1 LRGGEVAGS
10 GILATRVDA
19 SIQNRSRHRSASM
32 KESTLHDL
40 IIVGAGASGMMCGIH
55 AGAGDRS
62 VLILEKGRKAGL
74 KILISGGGRCN
85 FTNVWADPR
94 QHYLSDNRH
103 FCISAM
109 RRYEPAA
116 FIDLVESAGIAYH
129 EKKLGQ
135 LFCNDSARQIVNLL
149 LKQCQSANV
158 EIKLRSEVTGISP
171 LDDGKFAVVTAD
183 ETYLGRKVVIASGGL
198 SIPKIASDLAF
209 RTANAL
215 AIKVIPPRAA
225 LVPLLWNARD
235 KVHFS
240 TLSGIALDARVS
252 CGSTDF
258 RESIL
263 FTHRGLSGPGVLQ
276 ISSYWRPGM
285 TISIDLLP
293 DDNAEQWFAE
303 AREHN
308 PQKRLVSLLKARFPN
323 RFVDLVAEI
332 WFEDNKLG
340 SLSPQQLRDV
350 ARLFSEWQFQ
360 PSGTEGYRTAEVT
373 LGGIDTNEL
382 SSKTFELKKV
392 PGLYAI
398 GEAVDV
404 TGWLGGYN
412 FQWAWASAYSCAQHL
427 YASD

>member
-1 LRGGEVAGS
+1 MC
-10 GILATRVDA
+10 A
-19 SIQNRSRHRSASM
+19 STKAS
-32 KESTLHDL
+32 TPRDL

-55 AGAGDRS
+55 AGADDRS

-94 QHYLSDNRH
+94 QHYLSDNQH

-116 FIDLVESAGIAYH
+116 FIELVESAGIAYH

-135 LFCNDSARQIVNLL
+135 LFCNDSARQIVSLL
-149 LKQCQSANV
+149 LEHCRSANV
-158 EIKLRSEVTGISP
+158 DIKLRSEVTGISP
-171 LDDGKFAVVTAD
+171 LDGGGFAVVTAD
-183 ETYLGRKVVIASGGL
+183 ETYTGRKVVIASGGL

-225 LVPLLWNARD
+225 LVPLLWNAQD
-235 KVHFS
+235 KIHFS
-240 TLSGIALDARVS
+240 ALSGIALDARVS
-252 CGSTDF
+252 CDGTDF

-276 ISSYWRPGM
+276 ISSYWRTGM

-293 DDNAEQWFAE
+293 DENAEQWFAD
-303 AREHN
+303 ARERN
-308 PQKRLVSLLKARFPN
+308 PQKRLVSLLKSRFPN
-323 RFVDLVAEI
+323 RFIDLVAEI

-340 SLSPQQLRDV
+340 SLSAQQLRDV
-350 ARLFSEWQFQ
+350 ARLFSAWQFQ
-360 PSGTEGYRTAEVT
+360 PNGTEGYRTAEVT
-373 LGGIDTNEL
+373 LGGIDTDEL

-398 GEAVDV
+398 GEAIDV

-427 YASD
+427 NFDDPVSS